1 MNRIIPSGGPSSK
14 SEAAAE
20 DRIKLIRVFTILSF
34 LQAAAL
40 AIGVFVLWRIVIP
53 DLVDAHDDALDVLA
67 IVCGLAIP
75 AVVGWAGFGFH
86 LGLHRLRRK
95 LALMQGPTQ

>member
-1 MNRIIPSGGPSSK
+1 MNRTTRSGDPSSR
-14 SEAAAE
+14 SDAVEE
-20 DRIKLIRVFTILSF
+20 DRIKLIRDFAILSF

-53 DLVDAHDDALDVLA
+53 DLVDAHDDSLDIVA

-75 AVVGWAGFGFH
+75 VIVGWAGFGFY
-86 LGLHRLRRK
+86 LGLRRLRRR
-95 LALMQGPTQ
+95 LALIQGPTP